1 MLSLIFV
8 CLFRLNHP
16 NIVQLVDVFEDKTH
30 VYLVM
35 EL

>member
-1 MLSLIFV
+1 MYFYF
-8 CLFRLNHP
+8 LFRTKHD
-16 NIVQLVDVFEDKTH
+16 NIVELTDVFEDKTH